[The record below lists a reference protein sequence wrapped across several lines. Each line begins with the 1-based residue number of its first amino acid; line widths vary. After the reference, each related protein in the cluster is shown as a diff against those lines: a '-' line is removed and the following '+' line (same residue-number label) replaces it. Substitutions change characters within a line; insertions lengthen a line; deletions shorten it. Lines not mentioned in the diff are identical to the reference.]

1 MSNATKSTPTGR
13 SALLRS
19 PKFFGFV
26 FVALAC
32 LCWGSASILVKV
44 VISAGVAPFDL
55 AGIRTFMGAVFGL
68 AVVGLI
74 WPRLML
80 IKKRDLLY
88 VAIYGV
94 LAWGV
99 GSGFGFLSLEFNPVA
114 VASLLLYTSPIFTLV
129 WSACFARDGV
139 RRYEVVAGLVVLM
152 GAALVARVYEPDLG
166 LVHWLGILVGLGA
179 GMGFAFTT
187 IFGKFAVGRL
197 NPWTILVYG
206 MGFAAIFWL
215 FTGTPM
221 DFVAQRPPLWVWGAA
236 AGIAFLSGLPSIGLY
251 LVAMR
256 TISSAEANVSATL
269 EPVFAIL
276 LAFAILSERLEP
288 LQLLGAAVLL
298 GGVIYL
304 QASGIRARSK
314 VPATA
319 SAAN

>member
-1 MSNATKSTPTGR
+1 MSNATKSSPTGT
-13 SALLRS
+13 SVLLRS
-19 PKFFGFV
+19 PKFFGFA

-32 LCWGSASILVKV
+32 LCWGCANILVKV
-44 VISAGVAPFDL
+44 VVSAGVTPFDL
-55 AGIRTFMGAVFGL
+55 AGIRAFMGAVLIL

-74 WPRLML
+74 WPRLMF

-99 GSGFGFLSLEFNPVA
+99 GTAIGFLSIEFNPVA
-114 VASLLLYTSPIFTLV
+114 VAILLLYTSPIFTLV
-129 WSACFARDGV
+129 WSACFGRDGV
-139 RRYEVVAGLVVLM
+139 RRYEVVAGLIVLM

-187 IFGKFAVGRL
+187 IFGKLAVGRL

-215 FTGTPM
+215 LTGTPM

-236 AGIAFLSGLPSIGLY
+236 AGIAFFAGLPSIGLY

-269 EPVFAIL
+269 EPVFTIV
-276 LAFAILSERLEP
+276 LAFAVLSEQLESV
-288 LQLLGAAVLL
+288 QLIGAAVLL

-304 QASGIRARSK
+304 QASGIRTRAKS
-314 VPATA
+314 PATA
-319 SAAN
+319 GAAD